1 MKQICFVLLFIL
13 FVLVSC
19 AQMPKESNESKDVD
33 IVYRTYHIDSKSI
46 TRPSSFFYLE
56 GCARYHGHYFCLFR
70 EDSIVNSWKNSYYHI
85 LVIQPTDSTVTEISK
100 TAARHIEFKSF
111 RAYDYPQM
119 CVRNDSLLIAG
130 YDAGE
135 GGYKYHCII
144 DNICGD
150 DGSSC
155 WKLKEIPQPSS
166 VVFEDDE
173 YSVKFSNYREWGRY
187 MSFIDKSDLKE
198 HIYNGWGKVFKRQDG
213 YYLCSNAAICRIANP
228 KEGLVHTGVTIFE
241 GYTVETGYENAPAS
255 APEVLFYPSDPDIL
269 LNAFF
274 MHNDTI
280 HMLETYKDST
290 YLSKYDGQGILRVK
304 GLEQKMSYIF
314 SSSLGKDFIGY
325 GDTFNFVNETEDGEE
340 QYGII
345 DIDGNQMTI
354 INLVTNQPSGN
365 NYDIDK
371 MIEKSKRKEP
381 VKYMF
386 LSKSALEKISNFFI
400 STGL

>member
-1 MKQICFVLLFIL
+1 MKNNCFGLLFFL
-13 FVLVSC
+13 CVLASC
-19 AQMPKESNESKDVD
+19 TQMPIEANSME
-33 IVYRTYHIDSKSI
+33 ITYQTYNIDSKSL
-46 TRPSSFFYLE
+46 TQPFTTFYLM
-56 GCARYHGHYFCLFR
+56 GSVKYHGQYFCLFC
-70 EDSIVNSWKNSYYHI
+70 ESPIDKKGKSYYHLI
-85 LVIQPTDSTVTEISK
+85 VIQPSDSTVCEISK
-100 TAARHIEFKSF
+100 TVRIYIEFKSC

-144 DNICGD
+144 DSIGGD

-155 WKLKEIPQPSS
+155 WILKEIPQPSS

-173 YSVKFSNYREWGRY
+173 YSVKFTNYREWGRY

-213 YYLCSNAAICRIANP
+213 YYLCSNMAICRIANP
-228 KEGLVHTGVTIFE
+228 KEGLVHTGITIFE

-255 APEVLFYPSDPDIL
+255 DPEILFYPSDPDIL

-274 MHNDTI
+274 LYNDTI
-280 HMLETYKDST
+280 HMLESYKDST
-290 YLSKYDGQGILRVK
+290 YMSKYDGLGISHVK
-304 GLEQKMSYIF
+304 KLEQKMSYIF

-340 QYGII
+340 HYGII
-345 DIDGNQMTI
+345 DIDGNQITI

-371 MIEKSKRKEP
+371 MIEKYKRKEP
-381 VKYMF
+381 VKF
-386 LSKSALEKISNFFI
+386 TPPPRK
-400 STGL
+400 

>member
-1 MKQICFVLLFIL
+1 MKNKCFGLLLFL
-13 FVLVSC
+13 YVLASC

-56 GCARYHGHYFCLFR
+56 GCAKYHGQYFCLFR
-70 EDSIVNSWKNSYYHI
+70 EDSIAKSWKNSYYHI
-85 LVIQPTDSTVTEISK
+85 LVIQPTDSTVSEICK
-100 TAARHIEFKSF
+100 TAARSIEFKSF

-144 DNICGD
+144 DSICGD

-166 VVFEDDE
+166 VVFEDEE
-173 YSVKFSNYREWGRY
+173 YCVKFTNYREWGRY

-228 KEGLVHTGVTIFE
+228 KEGLVHTGVTNFDDYI
-241 GYTVETGYENAPAS
+241 VETGYENAPAS
-255 APEVLFYPSDPDIL
+255 DMEILFYPSDPDIL

-280 HMLETYKDST
+280 YMLETYKDST

-304 GLEQKMSYIF
+304 GLEQKLSYIF

-345 DIDGNQMTI
+345 DIDGNQITI

-381 VKYMF
+381 VKLMF
-386 LSKSALEKISNFFI
+386 LSKSALEKISKDNQK
-400 STGL
+400 TD

>member
-1 MKQICFVLLFIL
+1 MKHIYCSIVVFLCF
-13 FVLVSC
+13 LVSC

-56 GCARYHGHYFCLFR
+56 GCAKYHGQYFCLFC
-70 EDSIVNSWKNSYYHI
+70 ESPIDKKGKSYYHLI
-85 LVIQPTDSTVTEISK
+85 VIQPSDSTVSEISK
-100 TAARHIEFKSF
+100 TERKHIEFKSC

-144 DNICGD
+144 DSICGD

-228 KEGLVHTGVTIFE
+228 KEGLVHTGVTNFDDYI
-241 GYTVETGYENAPAS
+241 VETGYVNAPAS
-255 APEVLFYPSDPDIL
+255 DLEILFYPSDPDIL

-280 HMLETYKDST
+280 YMLETYKDST

-304 GLEQKMSYIF
+304 GLEQKISYIF

-340 QYGII
+340 HYGII

-371 MIEKSKRKEP
+371 MIEKNKRKEP